1 MSLRSI
7 FGVQPQNFLWHIC
20 LYHSNCVGDL
30 CERQRTGQRSITGK
44 QTNKQGLW
52 RGSIMDRKTK
62 VIRLVAVS
70 LFIEIHKKK
79 KLSIE
84 HCLLCNHIAIER
96 NRQTQTGN
104 CLFFN
109 CKEEK
114 RRMWVHCICF
124 ASAIEQVNN
133 REKKTA
139 HFSLGFPWP
148 SFSWKMQLQCSYYT
162 LPRKCFE
169 DIARQ
174 PFNSR
179 Q

>member
-79 KLSIE
+79 KLSIK

-114 RRMWVHCICF
+114 RRMWVHLFCIDHRAGQQQGKEDGALLF
-124 ASAIEQVNN
+124 RI
-133 REKKTA
+133 
-139 HFSLGFPWP
+139 SLAVF
-148 SFSWKMQLQCSYYT
+148 FLENAT
-162 LPRKCFE
+162 TV
-169 DIARQ
+169 
-174 PFNSR
+174 
-179 Q
+179 

>member
-62 VIRLVAVS
+62 VIRLVVAVS

-84 HCLLCNHIAIER
+84 HCSLCNHIAIER
-96 NRQTQTGN
+96 NQTGKHKQETV
-104 CLFFN
+104 CFLIAKRKRDECECIAFVLHRPSSRSTTG
-109 CKEEK
+109 K
-114 RRMWVHCICF
+114 RRHYQEN
-124 ASAIEQVNN
+124 A
-133 REKKTA
+133 K
-139 HFSLGFPWP
+139 SL
-148 SFSWKMQLQCSYYT
+148 L
-162 LPRKCFE
+162 LR
-169 DIARQ
+169 
-174 PFNSR
+174 
-179 Q
+179 